1 MIRRGI
7 PGSFAGYWQFAGF
20 LKQSL
25 IIFFILISG
34 SLLSQVV
41 RLSGHIS
48 DTDSNLVVG
57 ATVIVKGTTLG
68 AVTDSKGF
76 FQINKIKPGTYTL
89 RISLLSYETQEKT
102 VSLVKENS
110 TVDIKL
116 QESNINLNEVVITGT
131 KSEKSLKNVP
141 VITQVISGLKMR
153 ELGITNVADALQIMV
168 PGLDVSQF
176 GTRVSI
182 TMQGMDAKYV
192 LFLID
197 GERIAGEVNGDIDYS
212 MLNLENIDRIE
223 VIKGASSSL
232 YGSNAIGGV
241 INIITR
247 KITEPFEGKLFG
259 RYSAYNE
266 LISGGGISLKKG
278 MIGSRTGFNYSRTD
292 GYDLTADSQYEW
304 TQNPYSSLSL
314 NQKFEITP
322 GPRFMLTPYAGY
334 YQFERGN
341 VSARPAHDLYQDF
354 KAGLRGKYYTEKHS
368 FDFSYYR
375 DQYNTYN
382 ILELLDNSKDLVS
395 YDIIQTL
402 RTQGNFN
409 VSDRNN
415 LIAGLEYN
423 YESLYSI
430 RNEGGLKGVGEAVM
444 YVQEDLQI
452 WDRWNIVAGIRASN
466 HSSYGFNAAP
476 KISLLFRQGL
486 FNFRTSAGT
495 GFRSPSLK
503 ELYMNFDHF
512 GEWYIIGNQD
522 LKPETSRYIS
532 GSAEFLKPWN
542 NSSVTVYHNTLDN
555 MITDR
560 WLPDSAQLTRQYQ
573 NVASASVNGVD
584 IISKQK
590 IWRGLWLSTG
600 YSYVR
605 SIDEQT
611 ELQLY
616 GTTKHSGSI
625 SADYNYRKKDY
636 SLTAQVYCK
645 LMGEKFYEITDDSLY
660 MDRAYTSFR
669 ATVSQEYKW
678 VRVAV
683 GIDNLFD
690 VVLPQNL
697 DFISPGRRF
706 FVGLSIDFGKMK

>member
-1 MIRRGI
+1 MLRRGI
-7 PGSFAGYWQFAGF
+7 PGSFAGYRQFAGF
-20 LKQSL
+20 LKSTL
-25 IIFFILISG
+25 ILFFFLLTG
-34 SLLSQVV
+34 SLLSQEA
-41 RLSGHIS
+41 RFSGYIS
-48 DTDSNLVVG
+48 DADSNAVAG
-57 ATVIVKGTTLG
+57 ATVVLKGTTLG
-68 AVTDSKGF
+68 TVTDNKGF
-76 FQINKIKPGTYTL
+76 YQINKIKPGTYTI
-89 RISLLSYETQEKT
+89 RISLLGYETQEKT
-102 VSLVKENS
+102 FSLVKGNS
-110 TVDIKL
+110 TINVKL
-116 QESNINLNEVVITGT
+116 EESNINLNEVVITGT

-241 INIITR
+241 INIITKR
-247 KITEPFEGKLFG
+247 ITEPFEGKLSG

-292 GYDLTADSQYEW
+292 GYDLTPESQYEW
-304 TQNPYSSLSL
+304 TQSPYSSLSL

-322 GPRFMLTPYAGY
+322 GSRFMLTPYAGF
-334 YQFERGN
+334 YQFQRGN
-341 VSARPAHDLYQDF
+341 VTARPAHDLYQDF

-375 DQYNTYN
+375 DRYNTYN
-382 ILELLDNSKDLVS
+382 VLELLDNSKDIVS

-402 RTQGNFN
+402 RTQGNFHI
-409 VSDRNN
+409 SDRNN

-430 RNEGGLKGVGEAVM
+430 RNEGGLKGAGEAVM
-444 YVQEDLQI
+444 YLQEDLQI
-452 WDRWNIVAGIRASN
+452 WDRWNIIAGIRASD
-466 HSSYGFNAAP
+466 HSNYGFNAAP
-476 KISLLFRQGL
+476 KISLLFRQGI

-512 GEWYIIGNQD
+512 GEWYIIGNED

-542 NSSVTVYHNTLDN
+542 NSSVTIYRNALEN

-573 NVASASVNGVD
+573 NVASASVYGVD

-590 IWRGLWLSTG
+590 IWRGLWLNTG
-600 YSYVR
+600 YSYVH
-605 SIDEQT
+605 STDDQT
-611 ELQLY
+611 GLQLY

-625 SADYNYRKKDY
+625 SADYNYHKKDY
-636 SLTAQVYCK
+636 SLTVQIYCK

-660 MDRAYTSFR
+660 IDKAYSSFR
-669 ATVSQEYKW
+669 VTVSQEYKW
-678 VRVAV
+678 VRVAL

-690 VVLPQNL
+690 VVMPQNL

-706 FVGLSIDFGKMK
+706 FIGLSIDFGKMK